1 MRNGEKASQLIM
13 CIGVS
18 SGLGRLGSGLLADL
32 PAVKRN
38 GNRIVLQQVS
48 LIVIYFLQM
57 LKIYIAG
64 LFRVY
69 RRVHDA
75 ADPRPEVRGPRVRG
89 HAHILLRAG

>member
-48 LIVIYFLQM
+48 LVVSNIFFVNV
-57 LKIYIAG
+57 KIG
-64 LFRVY
+64 NR
-69 RRVHDA
+69 
-75 ADPRPEVRGPRVRG
+75 
-89 HAHILLRAG
+89 

>member
-1 MRNGEKASQLIM
+1 MHLYEFNDTFGLVQPQFAKEIPLDEDGVRNGEKASQLIM

-48 LIVIYFLQM
+48 LVAIYFL
-57 LKIYIAG
+57 
-64 LFRVY
+64 
-69 RRVHDA
+69 
-75 ADPRPEVRGPRVRG
+75 
-89 HAHILLRAG
+89 

>member
-1 MRNGEKASQLIM
+1 MHLYEFNDTFGLVQPQFANEIPLDEDGVRNGEKASQLIM

-48 LIVIYFLQM
+48 LVVIYFLQM
-57 LKIYIAG
+57 
-64 LFRVY
+64 
-69 RRVHDA
+69 
-75 ADPRPEVRGPRVRG
+75 
-89 HAHILLRAG
+89 